1 MLFAALKTERPVL
14 DRPLKVGGGIQPQL
28 VTVLTPA
35 TTFTVGLNC
44 NQNRRAVKRRVQNNL
59 FGPFF
64 LLAKPQAIIGRAQ
77 ECVNQVIDSILIRR
91 IAIVVELAK
100 PKLKSGVR
108 IGHRTPQVDLV
119 APVNELRIVSE
130 LRPSVCEK
138 RRKCRNKE
146 SARHVDALLVSTCV
160 IVVDSSGASSGDV
173 TRPEIQAVRVRILLI
188 RKKILVLLENEEAL
202 LSIGFVV
209 VGIEP

>member
-77 ECVNQVIDSILIRR
+77 ECVNQVIDSILIRWN
-91 IAIVVELAK
+91 AIVVQFIQ
-100 PKLKSGVR
+100 PKLKAT
-108 IGHRTPQVDLV
+108 I
-119 APVNELRIVSE
+119 
-130 LRPSVCEK
+130 
-138 RRKCRNKE
+138 
-146 SARHVDALLVSTCV
+146 
-160 IVVDSSGASSGDV
+160 
-173 TRPEIQAVRVRILLI
+173 AVRNRASQVHLL
-188 RKKILVLLENEEAL
+188 RRE
-202 LSIGFVV
+202 
-209 VGIEP
+209 